1 MPESVQLLEM
11 VVDEEEQIFLY
22 VGLSNG
28 ILLKTVI
35 DHITGSLT
43 DTRSR
48 FLGSK
53 PVKLFMITI
62 NKKDA
67 LLALSSKPWLSYSYQ
82 GK

>member
-67 LLALSSKPWLSYSYQ
+67 LLALSSKPWVSYSYQ
-82 GK
+82 GN